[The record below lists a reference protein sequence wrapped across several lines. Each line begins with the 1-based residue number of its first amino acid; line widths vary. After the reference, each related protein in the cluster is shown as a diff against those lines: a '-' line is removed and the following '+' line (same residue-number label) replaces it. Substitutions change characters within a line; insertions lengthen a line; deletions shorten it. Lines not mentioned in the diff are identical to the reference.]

1 MSKHSSLTTEQ
12 FQPALAALVRYE
24 RRQARIEHPSGSFDK
39 AKRWYPTGRD
49 EEVIDAGRSP
59 SRSYPN
65 SYNLACRSLAHCERY
80 QDADHQVV
88 LRLKRELKKAGVK
101 AVDASAVAVL
111 RSALP
116 TGCLPISSMAAA
128 MPSDE
133 ASKYAAGTSKASAS
147 LKSASKLI
155 DTAPDSYREIRADA
169 VSLFKPIRIPT
180 SRWLKPRSS
189 RAWRNRAATVTRGAG
204 GAAVMG

>member
-1 MSKHSSLTTEQ
+1 MSKITTEQ
-12 FQPALAALVRYE
+12 FEPAMAALVRYE

-80 QDADHQVV
+80 EDADHQVV

-101 AVDASAVAVL
+101 AADASAMAVL
-111 RSALP
+111 RSALLDR
-116 TGCLPISSMAAA
+116 GLP
-128 MPSDE
+128 
-133 ASKYAAGTSKASAS
+133 KASAAA
-147 LKSASKLI
+147 AS
-155 DTAPDSYREIRADA
+155 PDR
-169 VSLFKPIRIPT
+169 F
-180 SRWLKPRSS
+180 
-189 RAWRNRAATVTRGAG
+189 
-204 GAAVMG
+204 